1 MTFNYFPSVS
11 QAKWHIL
18 ILWLCWDR
26 GWESRML

>member
-1 MTFNYFPSVS
+1 MTFNYFLLVS

-18 ILWLCWDR
+18 ILTLCWDR